1 MKTKTMKIMFK
12 STAVLLGSGV
22 AAIGVGIAIAA
33 TLRATAAFNSTD
45 RLLNVIDKVG
55 GVR

>member
-1 MKTKTMKIMFK
+1 MKTKTVKIMFK

-33 TLRATAAFNSTD
+33 TLRATAEFNSTD

>member
-1 MKTKTMKIMFK
+1 MKTKTVKIMFK
-12 STAVLLGSGV
+12 SSAVLLGSGV

-33 TLRATAAFNSTD
+33 TLRATAESNSTD

-55 GVR
+55 GIR